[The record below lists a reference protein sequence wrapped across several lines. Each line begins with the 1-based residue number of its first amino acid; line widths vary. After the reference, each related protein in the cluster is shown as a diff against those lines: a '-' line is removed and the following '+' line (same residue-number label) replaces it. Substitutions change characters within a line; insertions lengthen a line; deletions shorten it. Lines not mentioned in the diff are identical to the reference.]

1 MSKSAKV
8 AILVFIVLIID
19 QALKI
24 WVKTNMELYDEIK
37 IFGLDWAQL
46 HFVENPGM
54 AFGMQI
60 KGEYGK
66 LILSL
71 FRIGAVGGLIYL
83 IRSFIK
89 AGAPLGLMLSFGLV
103 LAGALGNI
111 IDSAFYGMF
120 FSASKQHGGLA
131 MMFPPDGGYAP
142 FLYGKVVDMFY
153 FPMFKGHFPD
163 WFPFWANES
172 FTFFKPVFNVAD
184 SAITV
189 GVFSLI
195 FFHRDFFSNKE
206 ELTKEETEG
215 AKEVVDPSTT
225 TGENQTE
232 ASKSDSST
240 DESVTPP
247 EA

>member
-1 MSKSAKV
+1 
-8 AILVFIVLIID
+8 
-19 QALKI
+19 
-24 WVKTNMELYDEIK
+24 MELYDEIK

-206 ELTKEETEG
+206 EETKE
-215 AKEVVDPSTT
+215 AAD
-225 TGENQTE
+225 
-232 ASKSDSST
+232 ASKETGNPTVNPEDSST
-240 DESVTPP
+240 QELKTDTSADESATLP
-247 EA
+247 EE